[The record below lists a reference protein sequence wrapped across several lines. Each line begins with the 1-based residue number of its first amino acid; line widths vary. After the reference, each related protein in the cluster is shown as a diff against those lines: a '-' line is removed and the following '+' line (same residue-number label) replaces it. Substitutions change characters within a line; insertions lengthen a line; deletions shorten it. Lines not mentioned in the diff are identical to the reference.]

1 MPQIGDGA
9 KVAGRLVLLDV
20 EQLRGPGFVGLGL
33 MDGEVQLNFGRI
45 YQGNVVHR
53 DLDKLAAT
61 KEAVFGG

>member
-1 MPQIGDGA
+1 M
-9 KVAGRLVLLDV
+9 LDL

-45 YQGNVVHR
+45 YPCNVVDR

-61 KEAVFGG
+61 KEAVLGGCGHCE